1 MAKVFSHETDIK
13 ITITLCQYNLMH
25 SRIKIVSGLLS
36 VIFIFILLQLISSG
50 LMFNKLGDNS
60 DSINYLNSLQRQRQ
74 LLTESWVNLLQARAN
89 LNRSVNA
96 LLLEGRDYQDDANAD
111 DLIKAAARNFKAAD
125 SAYQR
130 YNKLVEETSYDKA
143 KFEQLFLTYE
153 TYRNALVQLGEYAQK
168 GQLDKFYAHRTSG
181 HQIQFEEQFNAYF
194 ADISSDFQSE
204 VQRADANYRQS
215 LYLIIVLSIILALI
229 GFLSYRYVRKGII
242 EPLGLLIQRINVF
255 AAGDLT
261 PTVDTKSTN
270 EIGELAR
277 GVEHMQQELINT
289 VRGVRD
295 GSETIYQGTSEIAAG
310 NNDLSART
318 QEQVACLEETAASM
332 SELTAT
338 VKQNTEYAHQASEF
352 ASQASA
358 IAKEGGKVVSNVVN
372 TMLNIA
378 DSSQKISDITAVIDS
393 IAFQTNILALN
404 AAVEAARAGEHG
416 RGFAVVA
423 DEVRNLAQRSANAAK
438 EIKTLIE
445 DSVSRTDT
453 GARQA
458 EDAGETMTKIVESVT
473 RVTDIMSHIALASDE
488 QSKGIS
494 QVSIAV
500 AEMDKVTQQNASLV
514 EQSAVAANV
523 LEEQV
528 AKLAQL
534 IAIFR
539 LPAMKQKDLR
549 MTEPAART
557 ISNIVKTPDL
567 KKISSKDHQDDDN
580 WETF

>member
-1 MAKVFSHETDIK
+1 M
-13 ITITLCQYNLMH
+13 Y

-36 VIFIFILLQLISSG
+36 VILIFVLLQLASSG
-50 LMFNKLGDNS
+50 LMFSKLGENR
-60 DSINYLNSLQRQRQ
+60 DSIHFLDSLQSQRQ
-74 LLTESWVNLLQARAN
+74 VLTQSWVNLLQARAN
-89 LNRSVNA
+89 LNRAANGF
-96 LLLEGRDYQDDANAD
+96 LLKDHPFKDDASAE
-111 DLIKAAARNFKAAD
+111 DLIKTAHLQLAEADNAYARYMKMM
-125 SAYQR
+125 
-130 YNKLVEETSYDKA
+130 EGTSYDKA
-143 KFEQLFLTYE
+143 KFEKLLSTYE
-153 TYRNALVQLGEYAQK
+153 TYRNALTRLASYVQGDKLEQFYTYA
-168 GQLDKFYAHRTSG
+168 TSG
-181 HQIQFEEQFNAYF
+181 YQMKFEEQFNAYF
-194 ADISSDFQSE
+194 DSISIAFRGE
-204 VQRADANYRQS
+204 VDHAENNFSQS
-215 LYLIIVLSIILALI
+215 LYMLIALAVILALTGI
-229 GFLSYRYVRKGII
+229 ISYRYVKRGII
-242 EPLGLLIQRINVF
+242 FPLNNLVERINIF

-261 PTVDTKSTN
+261 PTVQVDGNN
-270 EIGELAR
+270 EIAELGR
-277 GVEHMQQELINT
+277 GVQHMQQELINT

-295 GSETIYQGTSEIAAG
+295 GSENIYQGTSEIAAG

-318 QEQVACLEETAASM
+318 QEQVACLEQTAASM

-352 ASQASA
+352 AGQASD
-358 IAKEGGKVVSNVVN
+358 IAREGGKVVSNVVN

-445 DSVSRTDT
+445 DSVSRTGT

-473 RVTDIMSHIALASDE
+473 RVTDIMAHIATASDE

-528 AKLAQL
+528 AKLSQL

-539 LPAMKQKDLR
+539 LPALKHKDDKY
-549 MTEPAART
+549 TEPAART
-557 ISNIVKTPDL
+557 ISNVVKTPDL
-567 KKISSKDHQDDDN
+567 SKISSKNHQDDDN

>member
-1 MAKVFSHETDIK
+1 M
-13 ITITLCQYNLMH
+13 Y

-36 VIFIFILLQLISSG
+36 VIFLFILLQLVSSG
-50 LMFNKLGDNS
+50 LMFTKLGDNS

-74 LLTESWVNLLQARAN
+74 VLTESWVNLLQARSD
-89 LNRSVNA
+89 LNRSINA
-96 LLLEGRDYQDDANAD
+96 YLLEELNIKDDASAG
-111 DLIKAAARNFKAAD
+111 DLIKSAHDKFTAAD
-125 SAYQR
+125 DAYGR
-130 YNKLVEETSYDKA
+130 YRKMMENTSIDKDQFDRLLKSYEDYRVALTKLA
-143 KFEQLFLTYE
+143 
-153 TYRNALVQLGEYAQK
+153 EYAEK
-168 GQLDKFYAHRTSG
+168 GDLNGFYAHRTSG
-181 HQIQFEEQFNAYF
+181 LQAKFEEQFSAYF
-194 ADISSDFQSE
+194 ADIAADFQAE
-204 VQRADANYRQS
+204 IDNAEGNYRES
-215 LYLIIVLSIILALI
+215 LYMLVVLSILLALI
-229 GFLSYRYVRKGII
+229 GFFSYRYVHKGIT
-242 EPLGLLIQRINVF
+242 EPLNTLIERIKVF

-261 PTVDTKSTN
+261 PKIDTSAHN
-270 EIGELAR
+270 EIGELAG
-277 GVEHMQQELINT
+277 GVQHMQQELINT
-289 VRGVRD
+289 VRGVLD
-295 GSETIYQGTSEIAAG
+295 GSETIYQGTTEIAAG
-310 NNDLSART
+310 NNDLSSRT
-318 QEQVACLEETAASM
+318 EQQVACLEETSASM

-352 ASQASA
+352 ASQASV
-358 IAKEGGKVVSNVVN
+358 IAKEGGKVVSNVVH
-372 TMLNIA
+372 TMRNIA

-423 DEVRNLAQRSANAAK
+423 DEVRNLAQRSADAAK

-445 DSVSRTDT
+445 DSVSRTDV

-458 EDAGETMTKIVESVT
+458 EDAGETMTKIVDSVT
-473 RVTDIMSHIALASDE
+473 RVTDIMTHIATASDE

-528 AKLAQL
+528 AKLSQL
-534 IAIFR
+534 ISIFR
-539 LPAMKQKDLR
+539 LPALDHGKVRNAQ
-549 MTEPAART
+549 PAPRT
-557 ISNIVKTPDL
+557 VSNIVKTPDL
-567 KKISSKDHQDDDN
+567 SKISSKNHKDDDN

>member
-1 MAKVFSHETDIK
+1 M
-13 ITITLCQYNLMH
+13 Y
-25 SRIKIVSGLLS
+25 SRIRIVSGLLS

-50 LMFNKLGDNS
+50 LMFSKLGDNS
-60 DSINYLNSLQRQRQ
+60 ISISNLNSLQQQRQ
-74 LLTESWVNLLQARAN
+74 LLNESWVNLLQARLN
-89 LNRSVNA
+89 LNRSVNGY
-96 LLLEGRDYQDDANAD
+96 LLEGRKYQDDESTETLINAA
-111 DLIKAAARNFKAAD
+111 KRNFKAAD
-125 SAYQR
+125 DAYLRYSKLMEHTDYDKEKFNKLFSAY
-130 YNKLVEETSYDKA
+130 EG
-143 KFEQLFLTYE
+143 
-153 TYRNALVQLGEYAQK
+153 YRNALAELGGYAEK
-168 GQLDKFYAHRTSG
+168 GQLEQFYGLVTSG
-181 HQIQFEEQFNAYF
+181 HQAKFEDLFNDYF
-194 ADISSDFQSE
+194 RVISAGFSDE
-204 VQRADANYRQS
+204 VVHADANYTQS
-215 LYLIIVLSIILALI
+215 LYMLVFLAVVIILV
-229 GFLSYRYVRKGII
+229 GFFSYSYVKKGII
-242 EPLGLLIQRINVF
+242 KPLDSLNSSIKVF
-255 AAGDLT
+255 ASGDLT
-261 PTVDTKSTN
+261 PTVNTTSNN

-277 GVEHMQQELINT
+277 GVQHMQQELINT
-289 VRGVRD
+289 VRGVLD
-295 GSETIYQGTSEIAAG
+295 GSETIYQGTTEIAAG
-310 NNDLSART
+310 NNDLSSRT
-318 QEQVACLEETAASM
+318 EQQVACLEETSASM

-352 ASQASA
+352 ANQASS

-378 DSSQKISDITAVIDS
+378 ESSQKISDITAVIDS

-423 DEVRNLAQRSANAAK
+423 DEVRNLAQRSADAAK

-445 DSVSRTDT
+445 DSVTRTGT

-473 RVTDIMSHIALASDE
+473 RVTDIMTHIATASDE

-528 AKLAQL
+528 AKLSQL
-534 IAIFR
+534 ISIFR
-539 LPAMKQKDLR
+539 LPALKQ
-549 MTEPAART
+549 TEARNTQPAART
-557 ISNIVKTPDL
+557 VSNIVKTPDL
-567 KKISSKDHQDDDN
+567 TKLSSKNHKDDEN

>member
-1 MAKVFSHETDIK
+1 
-13 ITITLCQYNLMH
+13 MH

-36 VIFIFILLQLISSG
+36 VIVVFILLQLISSS

-74 LLTESWVNLLQARAN
+74 VLTESWVNLLQARAN

-96 LLLEGRDYQDDANAD
+96 YLLEGRAYQDDASAD
-111 DLIKAAARNFKAAD
+111 DLIKAANRNFKAANA
-125 SAYQR
+125 AYQR
-130 YNKLVEETSYDKA
+130 YNKLMSETNYDKA
-143 KFEQLFLTYE
+143 KFEKLFSTYE
-153 TYRNALVQLGEYAQK
+153 TYRNALIKLGEYAQK
-168 GQLDKFYAHRTSG
+168 GQLEQFYAHRTSE
-181 HQIQFEEQFNAYF
+181 HQIKFEEQFNAYF
-194 ADISSDFQSE
+194 ADISADFQSE
-204 VQRADANYRQS
+204 VKRADANYRES
-215 LYLIIVLSIILALI
+215 LYLIIFLSVVLALI

-242 EPLGLLIQRINVF
+242 EPLGHLIQRIKIF

-261 PTVDTKSTN
+261 PTVDTKATN

-310 NNDLSART
+310 NNDLSSRT
-318 QEQVACLEETAASM
+318 QQQVACLEETAASM

-338 VKQNTEYAHQASEF
+338 VKQNTEYAHQASEY

-378 DSSQKISDITAVIDS
+378 ESSQKISDITAVIDS

-438 EIKTLIE
+438 EIKALIE

-458 EDAGETMTKIVESVT
+458 GDAGETMTKIVESVT

-534 IAIFR
+534 ISIFR
-539 LPAMKQKDLR
+539 LPAMKQTER
-549 MTEPAART
+549 QVTEPAART
-557 ISNIVKTPDL
+557 ISNVVKTPDL
-567 KKISSKDHQDDDN
+567 KKIASKNHQDDDN

>member
-1 MAKVFSHETDIK
+1 M
-13 ITITLCQYNLMH
+13 Y

-36 VIFIFILLQLISSG
+36 VIFIFILLQLVSSG
-50 LMFNKLGDNS
+50 LMFTKLGDNS
-60 DSINYLNSLQRQRQ
+60 DSISYLNSLQRQRQ
-74 LLTESWVNLLQARAN
+74 VLTESWVNLLQARAN
-89 LNRSVNA
+89 LNRSINA
-96 LLLEGRDYQDDANAD
+96 YLLEGRKIQDDATTE
-111 DLIKAAARNFKAAD
+111 DLIKAAKRNFKAAD
-125 SAYQR
+125 DAYIR
-130 YNKLVEETSYDKA
+130 YNKLTQNSTYDKE
-143 KFEQLFLTYE
+143 KFEKLFATYE
-153 TYRNALVQLGEYAQK
+153 TYRDALVKLGEYAEQ
-168 GQLDKFYAHRTSG
+168 GDLEKFYAHRTSG
-181 HQIQFEEQFNAYF
+181 HQVKFEEQFNAYF
-194 ADISSDFQSE
+194 ADISSDFQAE
-204 VQRADANYRQS
+204 VVNADNNYRQS
-215 LYLIIVLSIILALI
+215 LYMLVILSIALVLV
-229 GFLSYRYVRKGII
+229 GLLSYRYVRKGII
-242 EPLGLLIQRINVF
+242 EPLILLIERIKVF
-255 AAGDLT
+255 ASGDLT
-261 PTVDTKSTN
+261 PNVDTSANN

-277 GVEHMQQELINT
+277 GVQHMQQELINT
-289 VRGVRD
+289 VRGVLD
-295 GSETIYQGTSEIAAG
+295 GSETIYQGTTEIAAG
-310 NNDLSART
+310 NNDLSSRT
-318 QEQVACLEETAASM
+318 EEQVACLEETSASM

-352 ASQASA
+352 ANQASS

-423 DEVRNLAQRSANAAK
+423 DEVRNLAQRSADAAK

-445 DSVSRTDT
+445 DSVSRTGT

-458 EDAGETMTKIVESVT
+458 EDAGETMTKIVDAVT
-473 RVTDIMSHIALASDE
+473 RVTDIMSHIATASDE

-528 AKLAQL
+528 AKLSQL
-534 IAIFR
+534 ISIFR
-539 LPAMKQKDLR
+539 LPALTHKEVRNIQ
-549 MTEPAART
+549 PAART

-567 KKISSKDHQDDDN
+567 KKLSSKEHKDDDN

>member
-1 MAKVFSHETDIK
+1 M
-13 ITITLCQYNLMH
+13 Y

-36 VIFIFILLQLISSG
+36 VILIFVLLQLASSG
-50 LMFNKLGDNS
+50 LMFSKLGENR
-60 DSINYLNSLQRQRQ
+60 DSIHFLDSLQSQRQ
-74 LLTESWVNLLQARAN
+74 VLTQSWVNLIQARAN
-89 LNRSVNA
+89 LNRAANGF
-96 LLLEGRDYQDDANAD
+96 LLREHTFKDDATPD
-111 DLIKAAARNFKAAD
+111 ELIKQATRQLADADAAYARYMKMM
-125 SAYQR
+125 
-130 YNKLVEETSYDKA
+130 EGTSYDKA
-143 KFEQLFLTYE
+143 KFEKLLSTYE
-153 TYRNALVQLGEYAQK
+153 TYRNALTRLMSYVREDQLEQFYTYA
-168 GQLDKFYAHRTSG
+168 TSG
-181 HQIQFEEQFNAYF
+181 YQMKFEEQFNSYF
-194 ADISSDFQSE
+194 DSISAAFRGE
-204 VQRADANYRQS
+204 VQNAEDNFSES
-215 LYLIIVLSIILALI
+215 LYMLIALAIILVLI
-229 GFLSYRYVRKGII
+229 SLISYRYVQRGII
-242 EPLGLLIQRINVF
+242 HPLNGLVDRIKIF

-261 PTVDTKSTN
+261 PTVAVNGKN
-270 EIGELAR
+270 EIADLGR
-277 GVEHMQQELINT
+277 GVQHMQQELINT

-295 GSETIYQGTSEIAAG
+295 GSENIYQGTSEIAAG

-318 QEQVACLEETAASM
+318 QEQVACLEQTAASM
-332 SELTAT
+332 EELTAT

-352 ASQASA
+352 AGQASD
-358 IAKEGGKVVSNVVN
+358 IAREGGKVVSNVVN

-423 DEVRNLAQRSANAAK
+423 DEVRNLAQRSADAAK
-438 EIKTLIE
+438 EIKILIE
-445 DSVSRTDT
+445 DSVSRTGT

-473 RVTDIMSHIALASDE
+473 RVTDIMAHIATASDE

-528 AKLAQL
+528 AKLSQL

-539 LPAMKQKDLR
+539 LPALKHRDDKH
-549 MTEPAART
+549 TEPAART
-557 ISNIVKTPDL
+557 ISNVVKTPDL
-567 KKISSKDHQDDDN
+567 SKISSKNHQDDDN

>member
-1 MAKVFSHETDIK
+1 
-13 ITITLCQYNLMH
+13 MH

-60 DSINYLNSLQRQRQ
+60 NSINYLSSLQQQRQ
-74 LLTESWVNLLQARAN
+74 LLTESWINLLQARAN

-96 LLLEGRDYQDDANAD
+96 FLLEGRSYQDDATSE
-111 DLIKAAARNFKAAD
+111 DLIETANRNFKAAD
-125 SAYQR
+125 AAYEQ
-130 YNKLVEETSYDKA
+130 YNNLMESTYYDEA
-143 KFEQLFLTYE
+143 KFEKLFSTYE
-153 TYRNALVQLGEYAQK
+153 TYRNALIQLAEYAKK
-168 GQLDKFYAHRTSG
+168 GQLEKFYGHRTSG
-181 HQIQFEEQFNAYF
+181 LQVKFEEQFNAYF
-194 ADISSDFQSE
+194 TNIAADFQNE
-204 VQRADANYRQS
+204 VKRAEDNYRQS
-215 LYLIIVLSIILALI
+215 FYLIIVLSIVLALI
-229 GFLSYRYVRKGII
+229 GFTSYRYVRKGII
-242 EPLGLLIQRINVF
+242 EPLGQLIQRINIF
-255 AAGDLT
+255 AEGDLT
-261 PTVDTKSTN
+261 PSVDTNANN
-270 EIGELAR
+270 EMGELAR
-277 GVEHMQQELINT
+277 GVEYMQQELINT

-352 ASQASA
+352 ASQASE
-358 IAKEGGKVVSNVVN
+358 IAKEGGKVVSNVVS

-473 RVTDIMSHIALASDE
+473 RVTDIMTHIATASDE

-534 IAIFR
+534 ISIFR
-539 LPAMKQKDLR
+539 LPALKQKD
-549 MTEPAART
+549 MQMIEPAART
-557 ISNIVKTPDL
+557 ISNVVKTPNL
-567 KKISSKDHQDDDN
+567 KKMTPKSHQDDDN

>member
-1 MAKVFSHETDIK
+1 M
-13 ITITLCQYNLMH
+13 Y
-25 SRIKIVSGLLS
+25 SRIKIVSGLFS
-36 VIFIFILLQLISSG
+36 VIFVFILLQLISSG

-60 DSINYLNSLQRQRQ
+60 NSINYLNSLQQQRQ
-74 LLTESWVNLLQARAN
+74 VLTESWVNLLQARAN
-89 LNRSVNA
+89 LNRAVNA
-96 LLLEGRDYQDDANAD
+96 FLLEGRSYQDDASSQ
-111 DLIKAAARNFKAAD
+111 DLIEAANRHFQAAD
-125 SAYQR
+125 NAYEQ
-130 YNKLVEETSYDKA
+130 YNQLMGSTYYDKA
-143 KFEQLFLTYE
+143 KFEKLFSAYE
-153 TYRNALVQLGEYAQK
+153 TYRNALIQLAEYAKK
-168 GQLDKFYAHRTSG
+168 GQLEKFYAHRTSG
-181 HQIQFEEQFNAYF
+181 HQVKFEEQFNAYF
-194 ADISSDFQSE
+194 ANIATDFQNE
-204 VQRADANYRQS
+204 VKRAENNYHQS
-215 LYLIIVLSIILALI
+215 VYLNFILFIGLI
-229 GFLSYRYVRKGII
+229 LISFTSYCYVRKGII
-242 EPLGLLIQRINVF
+242 EPLGQLIQRINIF

-261 PTVDTKSTN
+261 PKIATTANN
-270 EIGELAR
+270 EIGELAH
-277 GVEHMQQELINT
+277 GVEYMQQELVNT

-332 SELTAT
+332 SQLTAT

-352 ASQASA
+352 ASQASE
-358 IAKEGGKVVSNVVN
+358 IAKEGGKVVSNVVS

-438 EIKTLIE
+438 EIKILIE
-445 DSVSRTDT
+445 DSVLRTDT

-458 EDAGETMTKIVESVT
+458 EDAGKTMTKIVASVT
-473 RVTDIMSHIALASDE
+473 RVTDIMTHIATASDE

-514 EQSAVAANV
+514 EQSAVAANL
-523 LEEQV
+523 LEGQV

-534 IAIFR
+534 ISIFR
-539 LPAMKQKDLR
+539 LPALKQQD
-549 MTEPAART
+549 MQMAEPVTRT
-557 ISNIVKTPDL
+557 ISNVVKTPDL
-567 KKISSKDHQDDDN
+567 KKMASHNPQNDDN

>member
-1 MAKVFSHETDIK
+1 M
-13 ITITLCQYNLMH
+13 Y

-36 VIFIFILLQLISSG
+36 VIFIFILLQLVSSG

-74 LLTESWVNLLQARAN
+74 VLTESWVNLLQARAN

-96 LLLEGRDYQDDANAD
+96 YLLEGRKVQDDSTTE
-111 DLIKAAARNFKAAD
+111 DLIKAAKRNFKSAD
-125 SAYQR
+125 DAYVR
-130 YNKLVEETSYDKA
+130 YNKLMQSSTYDKA
-143 KFEQLFLTYE
+143 KFEQLFATYE
-153 TYRNALVQLGEYAQK
+153 DYRNALVTLGEYAEK
-168 GQLDKFYAHRTSG
+168 GDLEKFYAHRTSG
-181 HQIQFEEQFNAYF
+181 LQIKFEDQFNAYF
-194 ADISSDFQSE
+194 ADISADFQAE
-204 VQRADANYRQS
+204 VVNADNNYRQS
-215 LYLIIVLSIILALI
+215 LYMLVILSIALAFVGLI
-229 GFLSYRYVRKGII
+229 SYRYVRKGII
-242 EPLGLLIQRINVF
+242 EPLRLLIERIKVF

-261 PTVDTKSTN
+261 PKVDTTANN

-277 GVEHMQQELINT
+277 GVQHMQQELINT
-289 VRGVRD
+289 VRGVLD
-295 GSETIYQGTSEIAAG
+295 GSETIYQGTTEIAAG
-310 NNDLSART
+310 NNDLSSRT
-318 QEQVACLEETAASM
+318 EQQVACLEETSASM

-352 ASQASA
+352 ANQASV
-358 IAKEGGKVVSNVVN
+358 IAKEGGKVVSNVVS

-423 DEVRNLAQRSANAAK
+423 DEVRNLAQRSADAAK

-445 DSVSRTDT
+445 DSVSRTGT

-473 RVTDIMSHIALASDE
+473 RVTDIMSHIATASDE

-528 AKLAQL
+528 AKLSQL
-534 IAIFR
+534 ISIFR
-539 LPAMKQKDLR
+539 LPALKH
-549 MTEPAART
+549 TEVRNTQPAART

-567 KKISSKDHQDDDN
+567 AKLSSKDHKNDDN

>member
-1 MAKVFSHETDIK
+1 
-13 ITITLCQYNLMH
+13 MH
-25 SRIKIVSGLLS
+25 SRIKIISGLLS

-74 LLTESWVNLLQARAN
+74 VLTESWVNLLQARSN

-96 LLLEGRDYQDDANAD
+96 LLLEGRTYQDDANAE
-111 DLIKAAARNFKAAD
+111 DLIKAADRNFKAAD
-125 SAYQR
+125 AAYQR
-130 YNKLVEETSYDKA
+130 YIKLMDAAYYDKA
-143 KFEQLFLTYE
+143 KFEQLFSTYE
-153 TYRNALVQLGEYAQK
+153 MYRNALIQLGDYAQK
-168 GQLDKFYAHRTSG
+168 GQLEKFYAHKTSG
-181 HQIQFEEQFNAYF
+181 AQIKFEEQFNAYF
-194 ADISSDFQSE
+194 ADISADFQSE
-204 VQRADANYRQS
+204 VERAEVNYRQS
-215 LYLIIVLSIILALI
+215 LYLIIILFIVIVLI

-242 EPLGLLIQRINVF
+242 EPLGSLIQRINVF
-255 AAGDLT
+255 AVGDLT
-261 PTVDTKSTN
+261 RSVDTHATN

-295 GSETIYQGTSEIAAG
+295 GSETIYQGTTEIAAG

-338 VKQNTEYAHQASEF
+338 VQQNTEYAHQASEF

-358 IAKEGGKVVSNVVN
+358 IAQEGGKVVSNVVN
-372 TMLNIA
+372 TMLSIA
-378 DSSQKISDITAVIDS
+378 DSSQKISDITAVIDG

-404 AAVEAARAGEHG
+404 AAVEAARVGEHG

-445 DSVSRTDT
+445 DSVSRTGS

-473 RVTDIMSHIALASDE
+473 RVTDIMSHIATASDE

-523 LEEQV
+523 LEEQG

-534 IAIFR
+534 ISIFR
-539 LPAMKQKDLR
+539 LPSLKQKDLR
-549 MTEPAART
+549 TAQPAART
-557 ISNIVKTPDL
+557 ISNVVKTPNL
-567 KKISSKDHQDDDN
+567 KKISSKNHQDDDN

>member
-1 MAKVFSHETDIK
+1 M
-13 ITITLCQYNLMH
+13 Y

-36 VIFIFILLQLISSG
+36 VIFIFILLQLVSSG
-50 LMFNKLGDNS
+50 LMFTKLGDNS
-60 DSINYLNSLQRQRQ
+60 DSISYLNSLQRQRQ
-74 LLTESWVNLLQARAN
+74 VLTESWVNLLQARAN
-89 LNRSVNA
+89 LNRSINA
-96 LLLEGRDYQDDANAD
+96 YLLEGRKIQDDATTE
-111 DLIKAAARNFKAAD
+111 DLIKAAKRNFKAAD
-125 SAYQR
+125 DAYIR
-130 YNKLVEETSYDKA
+130 YNKLTQDSTYDKE
-143 KFEQLFLTYE
+143 KFEKLFATYE
-153 TYRNALVQLGEYAQK
+153 TYRDALVKLGEYAEQ
-168 GQLDKFYAHRTSG
+168 GDLEKFYAHRTSG
-181 HQIQFEEQFNAYF
+181 HQVKFEEQFNAYF
-194 ADISSDFQSE
+194 ADISSDFQAE
-204 VQRADANYRQS
+204 VVNADNNYRQS
-215 LYLIIVLSIILALI
+215 LYMLVILSIALVLV
-229 GFLSYRYVRKGII
+229 GLLSYRYVRKGII
-242 EPLGLLIQRINVF
+242 EPLILLIERIKVF
-255 AAGDLT
+255 ASGDLT
-261 PTVDTKSTN
+261 PNVDTSANN

-277 GVEHMQQELINT
+277 GVQHMQQELINT
-289 VRGVRD
+289 VRGVLD
-295 GSETIYQGTSEIAAG
+295 GSETIYQGTTEIAAG
-310 NNDLSART
+310 NNDLSSRT
-318 QEQVACLEETAASM
+318 EEQVACLEETSASM

-352 ASQASA
+352 ANQASS

-423 DEVRNLAQRSANAAK
+423 DEVRNLAQRSADAAK

-445 DSVSRTDT
+445 DSVSRTGT

-458 EDAGETMTKIVESVT
+458 EDAGETMTKIVDAVT
-473 RVTDIMSHIALASDE
+473 RVTDIMSHIATASDE

-528 AKLAQL
+528 AKLSQL
-534 IAIFR
+534 ISIFR
-539 LPAMKQKDLR
+539 LPALTHKEVRNIQ
-549 MTEPAART
+549 PAART

-567 KKISSKDHQDDDN
+567 KKLSSKEHKDDDN